1 MKRIFKWIGII
12 ILLLLVGG
20 LTYVFGVVVPQ
31 TDAKMNHVIPHAT
44 YTVSDDAKALH
55 ETLTIA
61 DLHADALLW
70 RRNPEKRHKR
80 GHVDLPRLRDGG
92 VDIQIFSAVTKSP
105 RGLNFDG
112 NSADAP
118 DDITTLAQVQLW
130 PLRTW
135 NSIYERAAFQ
145 AQRLQEVEKNSSN
158 NLIIARTQSDMT
170 QPEGTL
176 IGILATEGS
185 HPLEGDIDNIQR
197 LYDEGYRMMG
207 LQHFFDN
214 ALGGSLHGRKKGGLT
229 QFGKDAVIKMHAMDI
244 IVDVAHSSEQ
254 SVRDT
259 LAISPEP
266 VIISHGGLASYCPR
280 TKNRNM
286 PDDVLLEISRR
297 GGIIG
302 IGYFE
307 GAICDISP
315 KGIAK
320 TIQAGVALMGED
332 AVALGSDFDGT
343 VTTSLD
349 TSELAAITHELLALG
364 VSERTI
370 RKVMGENV
378 KRFLSEHLPEK

>member
-1 MKRIFKWIGII
+1 MKRALKWIGGIA
-12 ILLLLVGG
+12 LLLLLLG
-20 LTYVFGVVVPQ
+20 LTYVFAVVVPQ
-31 TDAKMNHVIPHAT
+31 TDAKMNYVVPHEP
-44 YTVSDDAKALH
+44 YTVSEAATSLH
-55 ETLTIA
+55 KTLTIA

-145 AQRLQEVEKNSSN
+145 AQRLQEVEKNGAN
-158 NLIIARTQSDMT
+158 NLVIARTQSDMT
-170 QPEGTL
+170 QPDGTL
-176 IGILATEGS
+176 IGVLATEGS
-185 HPLEGDIDNIQR
+185 HPLEGDIENIQR

-229 QFGKDAVIKMHAMDI
+229 PFGKEAVLKMHAMDI

-266 VIISHGGLASYCPR
+266 VIISHGGLASFCPR

-286 PDDVLLEISRR
+286 PDDVLLEIARR

-315 KGIAK
+315 KGIAH
-320 TIQAGVALMGED
+320 TIEAGVKLLGED

-364 VSERTI
+364 MSETTI
-370 RKVMGENV
+370 QKVMGENV
-378 KRFLSEHLPEK
+378 ERFLKTHLPE